1 MSQKL
6 YEYAIALTGGIAT
19 GKSTVA
25 SLMKL
30 HGIGVIDADAIAHEL
45 LDIHHEKIAEMFGS
59 EFVRKNRVL
68 RENLGK
74 IIFTNEENKAKLE
87 AFIHPLI
94 RVEIEKR
101 AAKADAKKFPYLID
115 IPLFFENGAYDIKDS
130 VVIYTPPSVQLG
142 RYMKRNKLSEEEAM
156 IRINSQMSIDEKKA
170 NATWVIDNSLKLKHL
185 QAEVEAFVHR
195 IKVETNYYNRFD

>member
-1 MSQKL
+1 MVHKL

-30 HGIGVIDADAIAHEL
+30 HGIAVIDADAIAHEL
-45 LDIHHEKIAEMFGS
+45 LDIHHEKIAEMFGD
-59 EFVRKNRVL
+59 EFVRKGRVL

-74 IIFTNEENKAKLE
+74 VIFSDEEKKAQLE

-94 RVEIEKR
+94 RIEIEKR
-101 AAKADAKKFPYLID
+101 AKEFDSREFPYLID

-130 VVIYTPPSVQLG
+130 VVIYTPPAVQLE

-156 IRINSQMSIDEKKA
+156 VRINSQMSIDEKKSR
-170 NATWVIDNSLKLKHL
+170 ATWVIDNSLKLKHL
-185 QAEVEAFVHR
+185 QAECEAFVDR
-195 IKVETNYYNRFD
+195 IKRETNYYERYK

>member
-1 MSQKL
+1 MKL

-30 HGIGVIDADAIAHEL
+30 HGIAVIDADEIAHEL
-45 LDIHHEKIAEMFGS
+45 LDAHHLEISRMFG
-59 EFVRKNRVL
+59 EEYVRNGKVL
-68 RENLGK
+68 RTELGK
-74 IIFTNEENKAKLE
+74 IIFTDEAKKRELE

-94 RVEIEKR
+94 REEIERR
-101 AAKADAKKFPYLID
+101 AAVYDSREFPYLID

-130 VVIYTPPSVQLG
+130 VVIYTPPEVQLE
-142 RYMKRNKLSEEEAM
+142 RYMKRNGLSEEEAK

-170 NATWVIDNSLKLKHL
+170 RATWVIDNSTNLKHL
-185 QAEVEAFVHR
+185 QAECEAFVDR
-195 IKVETNYYNRFD
+195 IKKETNYYERYK

>member
-1 MSQKL
+1 MSHKL

-30 HGIGVIDADAIAHEL
+30 HGIAVIDADAIAHEL
-45 LDIHHEKIAEMFGS
+45 LDIHHEKIAEMFGDQ
-59 EFVRKNRVL
+59 FVRKGRVL

-74 IIFTNEENKAKLE
+74 IIFTDDEKKATLE

-94 RVEIEKR
+94 RIEIEKR
-101 AAKADAKKFPYLID
+101 AKDFDSREFPYLID

-130 VVIYTPPSVQLG
+130 VVIYTPPEVQLE

-156 IRINSQMSIDEKKA
+156 VRINSQMSIDEKKA
-170 NATWVIDNSLKLKHL
+170 KATWVIDNSLKLKHL

>member
-1 MSQKL
+1 MKL

-30 HGIGVIDADAIAHEL
+30 HGIAVIDADEIAHEL
-45 LDIHHEKIAEMFGS
+45 LDLHSEKIAEMFG
-59 EFVRKNRVL
+59 EVFVRKGKVL
-68 RENLGK
+68 RTNLGK
-74 IIFTNEENKAKLE
+74 VIFSDEVKKRELE

-101 AAKADAKKFPYLID
+101 AAAHDSRKFPYLID

-130 VVIYTPPSVQLG
+130 VVVYTPPDVQLQ
-142 RYMKRNKLSEEEAM
+142 RYMKRNGLSQDEAM
-156 IRINSQMSIDEKKA
+156 IRINSQMSIDEKKKR
-170 NATWVIDNSLKLKHL
+170 ATWVIDNSSNLKHL
-185 QAEVEAFVHR
+185 QAECEAFVDR
-195 IKVETNYYNRFD
+195 IKQETNYYERYK

>member
-1 MSQKL
+1 MAHKL
-6 YEYAIALTGGIAT
+6 YEYAMALTGGIAT

-30 HGIGVIDADAIAHEL
+30 HGIAVIDADEIAHEL
-45 LDIHHEKIAEMFGS
+45 LDIHHKKIAEMFGD

-74 IIFTNEENKAKLE
+74 IIFTNEEKKAQLE

-94 RVEIEKR
+94 RIEIEKR
-101 AAKADAKKFPYLID
+101 AAKSDAKEFPYLID

-130 VVIYTPPSVQLG
+130 VVIYTPADVQLQ
-142 RYMKRNKLSEEEAM
+142 RYMKRNELSEEEAM
-156 IRINSQMSIDEKKA
+156 VRINSQMSIDEKKA
-170 NATWVIDNSLKLKHL
+170 KATWVIDNSLKLKHL
-185 QAEVEAFVHR
+185 QAEVEAFVHM

>member
-1 MSQKL
+1 MKL

-30 HGIGVIDADAIAHEL
+30 HGIAVIDADEIAHEL
-45 LDIHHEKIAEMFGS
+45 LDIHHLEIARMFGDRY
-59 EFVRKNRVL
+59 VRNGKVL
-68 RENLGK
+68 RTELGK
-74 IIFTNEENKAKLE
+74 IIFTDEAKKKELE

-94 RVEIEKR
+94 REEIEKR
-101 AAKADAKKFPYLID
+101 AAVYDSREFPYLID

-130 VVIYTPPSVQLG
+130 VVIYTPPEVQLE
-142 RYMKRNKLSEEEAM
+142 RYMKRNGLSEEEAK

-170 NATWVIDNSLKLKHL
+170 RATWVIDNSTSLKHL
-185 QAEVEAFVHR
+185 QAECEAFVDR
-195 IKVETNYYNRFD
+195 IKEETNYYERYK

>member
-1 MSQKL
+1 MKL

-30 HGIGVIDADAIAHEL
+30 HGIAVIDADEIAHEL
-45 LDIHHEKIAEMFGS
+45 LDKHSEKIAEMFG
-59 EFVRKNRVL
+59 EVYVRKGKVL
-68 RENLGK
+68 RTNLGK
-74 IIFTNEENKAKLE
+74 VIFSDEAKKKELE

-101 AAKADAKKFPYLID
+101 AASHDSREFPYLID

-130 VVIYTPPSVQLG
+130 VVIYTPPEVQLE
-142 RYMKRNKLSEEEAM
+142 RYMKRNELSEEEAM
-156 IRINSQMSIDEKKA
+156 IRINSQMSIDEKKKR
-170 NATWVIDNSLKLKHL
+170 ATWVIDNSFKLKHL
-185 QAEVEAFVHR
+185 QAECEAFVDR
-195 IKVETNYYNRFD
+195 IKKETNYYERYK

>member
-1 MSQKL
+1 MKL

-30 HGIGVIDADAIAHEL
+30 HGIAVIDADEIAHEL
-45 LDIHHEKIAEMFGS
+45 LDIHHDKIAQMFGE
-59 EFVRKNRVL
+59 EFVRKGRVL
-68 RENLGK
+68 RTNLGK
-74 IIFTNEENKAKLE
+74 IIFSDDEKKKELE

-101 AAKADAKKFPYLID
+101 AAEYDSREFPYLID

-130 VVIYTPPSVQLG
+130 VVIYTPPAVQLE
-142 RYMKRNKLSEEEAM
+142 RYMKRNDLNEEEAM
-156 IRINSQMSIDEKKA
+156 VRINSQMSIDEKKSR
-170 NATWVIDNSLKLKHL
+170 ATWIIDNSTNLKHL
-185 QAEVEAFVHR
+185 QAECEAFVDR
-195 IKVETNYYNRFD
+195 IKQETNYYERYK

>member
-1 MSQKL
+1 MKL

-30 HGIGVIDADAIAHEL
+30 HGIAVIDADEIAHEL
-45 LDIHHEKIAEMFGS
+45 LDIHHLEIARMFG
-59 EFVRKNRVL
+59 EQYVKNGKVL
-68 RENLGK
+68 RTELGK
-74 IIFTNEENKAKLE
+74 IIFRDEAKKKELE

-94 RVEIEKR
+94 REEIEKR
-101 AAKADAKKFPYLID
+101 AAVYDSREFPYLID

-130 VVIYTPPSVQLG
+130 VVIYTPPEVQLE
-142 RYMKRNKLSEEEAM
+142 RYMKRNGLSEEEAK

-170 NATWVIDNSLKLKHL
+170 RATWVIDNSTSLKHL
-185 QAEVEAFVHR
+185 QAECEAFVDR
-195 IKVETNYYNRFD
+195 IKEETNYYERYK

>member
-1 MSQKL
+1 MKL

-30 HGIGVIDADAIAHEL
+30 HGIAVIDADEIAHEL
-45 LDIHHEKIAEMFGS
+45 LDIHHLEIARMFG
-59 EFVRKNRVL
+59 EQYVRNGKVL
-68 RENLGK
+68 RTELGK
-74 IIFTNEENKAKLE
+74 IIFTDEAKKKELE

-94 RVEIEKR
+94 REEIERR
-101 AAKADAKKFPYLID
+101 AAVYDSREFPYLID

-130 VVIYTPPSVQLG
+130 VVVYTPPEVQLE
-142 RYMKRNKLSEEEAM
+142 RYMKRNGLSEEEAK

-170 NATWVIDNSLKLKHL
+170 RATWIIDNSSKLKHL
-185 QAEVEAFVHR
+185 QAECEAFVDR
-195 IKVETNYYNRFD
+195 IKKETNYYERYK